1 MRLAREEA
9 EQLAQHA
16 ELLAMSHDLV
26 RKLTAE
32 KAEIA
37 RLKEEIQEVQTLYGY
52 RSLILRKLIYRIG
65 DFCNTTPIP
74 GSSG

>member
-1 MRLAREEA
+1 MDAELVRLAREEA

-16 ELLAMSHDLV
+16 ELLAMNHDLG

-32 KAEIA
+32 RAEIA

-52 RSLILRKLIYRIG
+52 R
-65 DFCNTTPIP
+65 
-74 GSSG
+74 